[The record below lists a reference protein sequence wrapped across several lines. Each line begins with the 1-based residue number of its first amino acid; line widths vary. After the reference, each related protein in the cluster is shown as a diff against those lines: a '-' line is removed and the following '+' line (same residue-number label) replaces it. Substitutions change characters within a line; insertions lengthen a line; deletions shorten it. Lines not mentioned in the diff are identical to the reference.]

1 MELSQCRA
9 ALYIRLSREDEGDG
23 PSQSVSNQRALLED
37 YAKKRGIIVHDL
49 YIDDG
54 YSGTGFERPGFL
66 RMLRDI
72 EAKLVNLVITKDLSR
87 LGRDYILTG
96 HYMERYFPEH
106 GVRYISLLDGIDT
119 GIESSANEITP
130 FRAIMNDMYAKDISK
145 KITSVKREKQRRG
158 LFIGGKAVFGYQKH
172 PTEKNKIIIDEGAAP
187 IVRRIF
193 AMALSGESCR
203 GIAAQLNREH
213 IPTPAIYAG
222 LTPGRQGP
230 YTGLWSSERISELLQ
245 NETYIGST
253 VQGRIKKLSYKSKKR
268 IRQPKEDWVIVENT
282 HEAIID
288 CETFAAVQQL
298 LAGRRRMR
306 SRTHEHLLKGLI
318 FCSACGCPLSVLCRK
333 NAAGEDILYYVC
345 RTYQR
350 FPKAE
355 ICTSHCIAEKR
366 VREAVL
372 DAILERCAPY
382 LTEDFLLPVA
392 KAHVME
398 NTQPSSSAQA
408 ALKKELELLEHR
420 LDQMYLDKVDGIL
433 SPKDYSRLSA
443 PMKERKAALQS
454 TYRPAAIL
462 PPTLE
467 EMKKWVRQFLEQL
480 REDRCFISTILSR
493 AELVQDG
500 DRMQVQITVS
510 SNFQ

>member
-72 EAKLVNLVITKDLSR
+72 ESKLVNLVITKDLSR

-172 PTEKNKIIIDEGAAP
+172 PTEKNIIIIDEGAAP

-193 AMALSGESCR
+193 TMALSGESCR

-213 IPTPAIYAG
+213 IPTPSVYAA
-222 LTPGRQGP
+222 LTPGRVGP
-230 YTGLWSSERISELLQ
+230 YAGLWSSERISELLQ

-253 VQGRIKKLSYKSKKR
+253 VQGRVKKLSYKSKKR
-268 IRQPKEDWVIVENT
+268 IRQPKEDWVVVENT

-288 CETFAAVQQL
+288 RETFQAVQQMI
-298 LAGRRRMR
+298 AKRRRTR

-318 FCSACGCPLSVLCRK
+318 FCHACGTPLSVLCRK
-333 NAAGEDILYYVC
+333 NAAGEDVLYYVC

-350 FPKAE
+350 FPKAG
-355 ICTSHCIAEKR
+355 ICTSHCIGEKR

-372 DAILERCAPY
+372 DTILERCAPY
-382 LTEDFLLPVA
+382 LTEEFLLPIA
-392 KAHVME
+392 KAFAME
-398 NTQPSSSAQA
+398 EKKRPLPAQEA
-408 ALKKELELLEHR
+408 QEKELDLLKHR

-433 SPKDYSRLSA
+433 SPEDYYRLSE
-443 PMKERKAALQS
+443 PIKQRKVLLQS
-454 TYRPAAIL
+454 THSSGKAVSPS
-462 PPTLE
+462 PE
-467 EMKKWVRQFLEQL
+467 EIRNWVSQFLAQL

-493 AELVQDG
+493 VELIQENG
-500 DRMQVQITVS
+500 TMQVHIIL
-510 SNFQ
+510 

>member
-23 PSQSVSNQRALLED
+23 PSESVSNQQALLED

-72 EAKLVNLVITKDLSR
+72 EAKQVDLVITKDLSR

-172 PTEKNKIIIDEGAAP
+172 PTEKNRIVIDEGAAP

-213 IPTPAIYAG
+213 IPTPAVYAG
-222 LTPGRQGP
+222 LSPGKTGP
-230 YTGLWSSERISELLQ
+230 YAGLWSSERISELLQ

-268 IRQPKEDWVIVENT
+268 IRQPKEDWVVVENT

-288 CETFAAVQQL
+288 RETFYAVQRMI
-298 LAGRRRMR
+298 AGRRRTR

-318 FCSACGCPLSVLCRK
+318 FCHTCGCPLSVICRK
-333 NAAGEDILYYVC
+333 NAAEEDVLYYIC

-350 FPKAE
+350 FPKE
-355 ICTSHCIAEKR
+355 GKCTSHCISERR

-372 DAILERCAPY
+372 DTILERCASY
-382 LTEDFLLPVA
+382 LTEDFLLPIA
-392 KAHVME
+392 
-398 NTQPSSSAQA
+398 SAYA
-408 ALKKELELLEHR
+408 AEVVQFPISACESRKKELNLIRHR
-420 LDQMYLDKVDGIL
+420 LDQMYLDKIDGIL
-433 SPKDYSRLSA
+433 SSEDYSRLSA
-443 PMKERKAALQS
+443 PIKQREAALQS
-454 TYRPAAIL
+454 VHSPETAVL
-462 PPTLE
+462 PTPE
-467 EMKKWVRQFLEQL
+467 EMVRQYLEQL
-480 REDRCFISTILSR
+480 RKDRGFISAILTR
-493 AELVQDG
+493 VELIQENGSMKVH
-500 DRMQVQITVS
+500 IIL
-510 SNFQ
+510 

>member
-37 YAKKRGIIVHDL
+37 YAKKREIIVHDL

-72 EAKLVNLVITKDLSR
+72 EAKQVDLVITKDLSR

-158 LFIGGKAVFGYQKH
+158 LFIGGKAIFGYQKH
-172 PTEKNKIIIDEGAAP
+172 PTEKNRIVIDEGAAP

-203 GIAAQLNREH
+203 GIAAQLNREQ
-213 IPTPAIYAG
+213 IPTPSVYAA
-222 LTPGRQGP
+222 LTPGRLGP
-230 YTGLWSSERISELLQ
+230 YAGLWSSERISELLQ

-268 IRQPKEDWVIVENT
+268 IRQPKEDWIVVENT

-288 CETFAAVQQL
+288 RETFQAVQKL
-298 LAGRRRMR
+298 IAGRRRTR

-318 FCSACGCPLSVLCRK
+318 FCHACGTPLSVICRK
-333 NAAGEDILYYVC
+333 NAAGEDVLYYVC

-350 FPKAE
+350 FPKAG
-355 ICTSHCIAEKR
+355 ICTSHCIGEKR

-372 DAILERCAPY
+372 DTILARCAPY
-382 LTEDFLLPVA
+382 LTEDFLLPIA
-392 KAHVME
+392 EAYAME
-398 NTQPSSSAQA
+398 ERKRPLSAQEA
-408 ALKKELELLEHR
+408 QQKELDVLKHR

-433 SPKDYSRLSA
+433 SPEDYSRLSA
-443 PMKERKAALQS
+443 PIRQRKAMLQS
-454 TYRPAAIL
+454 VQCEDPAA
-462 PPTLE
+462 PPTPE
-467 EMKKWVRQFLEQL
+467 ETKTWVREFLAQL
-480 REDRCFISTILSR
+480 REDRAFLSAVLTR
-493 AELVQDG
+493 VELAQENG
-500 DRMQVQITVS
+500 RMQVHIIL
-510 SNFQ
+510 